1 MTVNDILTSALVLYM
16 QGGKE
21 GDLEYVSRSECSQL
35 GWFFWLKNVPGVY
48 EIELKGDNPE
58 TNQQGTGR
66 EDFYVR
72 YYPALDEEVLEEYSV
87 QEQVIRFDSTVFDDS
102 GITTDMEEH
111 EICPCCG
118 VPRKEAGRDALDE
131 PERHHHEENG
141 HEYGHEHCNCGHTH
155 EHTAP
160 LHRTKGIPGLLKKF
174 DMNKKLFGIGT
185 LAITAD
191 NSGKTFTAELKTR
204 KRFVET
210 AKEAITV
217 RQGDATVELVE
228 KGGVN
233 RNVPGFELSERFMK
247 FFGGKLLAAVIK
259 DKQAEIHIKQM
270 PEMASDTLRRSD
282 EDSDVIIQYIFTEKE
297 GKT

>member
-1 MTVNDILTSALVLYM
+1 MTVNELLTSALVQYM

-21 GDLEYVSRSECSQL
+21 GELEYVSRSECSQL
-35 GWFFWLKNVPGVY
+35 GWFFWLRNVAGVY
-48 EIELKGDNPE
+48 EIELKGENPE
-58 TNQQGTGR
+58 KNRQGSGR
-66 EDFYVR
+66 EEFYVR
-72 YYPALDEEVLEEYSV
+72 YYPARDEEVLEEYSV
-87 QEQVIRFDSTVFDDS
+87 QEQVIRFDNTVFDDS
-102 GITTDMEEH
+102 GITTDLEEH

-118 VPRKEAGRDALDE
+118 VPRKDAGIDAQDE
-131 PERHHHEENG
+131 PDRHHHEESG
-141 HEYGHEHCNCGHTH
+141 HKHGHEHCNCGHTH

-204 KRFVET
+204 KHFVET

-217 RQGDATVELVE
+217 RQGGKTVELVE

-233 RNVPGFELSERFMK
+233 RNVPGFELSERFMN
-247 FFGGKLLAAVIK
+247 FFGGRFLAAMAK
-259 DKQAEIHIKQM
+259 DKQAVTHIIQV
-270 PEMASDTLRRSD
+270 PEMASDTLRKSD